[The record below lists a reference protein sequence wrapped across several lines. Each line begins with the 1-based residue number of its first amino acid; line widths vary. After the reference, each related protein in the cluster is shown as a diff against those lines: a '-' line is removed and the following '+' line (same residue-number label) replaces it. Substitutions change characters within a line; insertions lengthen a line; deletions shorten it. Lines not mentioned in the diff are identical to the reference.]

1 MDSLYT
7 SGDVARM
14 LGTSV
19 PRVLR
24 AAQHGTV
31 PTVSHGNRTMFDTQA
46 VAALRRRWG
55 AVPSIAGLRREE
67 ILALA
72 TLARRPLGL
81 ASARA
86 LARAAGLS
94 PTATGRS
101 LRRLTAAG
109 YVERR
114 TIRVVEGR
122 VRERPVWM
130 VRFGST
136 AWTAVAS
143 RVGTV
148 VLPWRASG
156 GPPHRVPRR
165 LGHLFWNEDLGDLN
179 LDRHAVLI
187 ADRVLRADDPEAI
200 AWMRDALPAA
210 AVEQATRRR
219 GLDPRRARLGHLLAG
234 TFEDTSL
241 VLVEPTTTVAGLRVA
256 GLGDLLAMKLKVIRE
271 RGELRD
277 YFDVL
282 AIERDAHRRVEE
294 GIALALRK
302 YRPRGEEAFVA
313 SLLRSLGY
321 LDDVEEDPAVPM
333 SKVEVAAYW
342 AARTPEIAA
351 NLSRWA

>member
-1 MDSLYT
+1 MDNLYT

-24 AAQHGTV
+24 AARRGTV
-31 PTVSHGNRTMFDTQA
+31 PIVSRGNRTMFDTRA
-46 VAALRRRWG
+46 VAALRQRWG
-55 AVPSIAGLRREE
+55 AAPGIAGLRREE
-67 ILALA
+67 VLALA
-72 TLARRPLGL
+72 ALARRPLGL

-86 LARAAGLS
+86 LGRAAGLS
-94 PTATGRS
+94 PTATGRA
-101 LRRLTAAG
+101 LRRLSAAG

-114 TIRVVEGR
+114 TVRVVEGR

-130 VRFGST
+130 VRFGSPV
-136 AWTAVAS
+136 WTAVAS

-148 VLPWRASG
+148 VLPQRTSDS
-156 GPPHRVPRR
+156 PPHRVPGR
-165 LGHLFWNEDLGDLN
+165 LGHLFWNEDLGDLD

-187 ADRVLRADDPEAI
+187 ADRVLRADDPEAL
-200 AWMRDALPAA
+200 AWMRDTLSAA
-210 AVEQATRRR
+210 AIERATRRR
-219 GLDPRRARLGHLLAG
+219 GLDPRRAHLGHLLARPSDG
-234 TFEDTSL
+234 L
-241 VLVEPTTTVAGLRVA
+241 PLPLVEPTTTVAGLRVA

-282 AIERDAHRRVEE
+282 AIEREAHRRVEE

-333 SKVEVAAYW
+333 SKAGVAAYW
-342 AARTPEIAA
+342 AVRTPEITA